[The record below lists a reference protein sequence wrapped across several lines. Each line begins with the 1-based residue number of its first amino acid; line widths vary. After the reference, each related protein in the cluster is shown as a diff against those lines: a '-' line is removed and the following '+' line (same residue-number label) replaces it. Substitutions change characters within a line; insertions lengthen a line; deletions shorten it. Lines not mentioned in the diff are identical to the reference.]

1 MMMKQITGRYAYH
14 FPWLVALAVIAGAL
28 LFYEGNLLWK
38 LQETN
43 LFLPTPLFLSEQLL
57 VPGGMLTWV
66 STFFT
71 QFLYWPWLG
80 VLMITGWWWL
90 MMWLIKRAFR
100 IPNQWAGLMLV
111 PVALLLLNIV
121 DTGYWLYVL
130 KLQGHIFVATI
141 GTTAVGALLWAYRA
155 LPPRGYL
162 HTFFV
167 FFTAALGYPLL
178 GIYGLASALL
188 MAIWSW
194 RLKEHALID
203 TVVAILSIIAVPLV
217 CYRFIYYQTNL
228 ANIYYAELPLYYV
241 TERYQAYY
249 IPYYLLALF
258 FILLAVIPFKALL
271 KPLRS
276 LLTQAVV
283 LAVAVASVVHFWFKD
298 ENFHHELAMQHCIE
312 KLDWQGVL
320 DEAARQKS
328 EPTRAIVMMKNLALA
343 RLGRQGTDLYL
354 YKNGSKDYAAPF
366 GMRTMLAVGPLIYY
380 HYGLLNY
387 SARLCTEMG
396 VEFGWR
402 AEHLK
407 TLAKCALLNREQ
419 TAARKYLGLLK
430 QTLCFKDWASQT
442 LGYVGNAASI
452 AAHPEYGLIT
462 RMMHYRDDL
471 NADQGNIES
480 FLMNQLASST
490 YKEDPLFQEQTLVAS
505 LWTRNAKQFWYHFY
519 DYITLHPKEPIPVYY
534 QEAAYLFGKLGD
546 RKDLERMPFAKG
558 VKEGF
563 QRFMEAASDYNNADI
578 EVARDGLKTFF
589 SQTYYYEYYLMDHLP
604 EY

>member
-1 MMMKQITGRYAYH
+1 
-14 FPWLVALAVIAGAL
+14 
-28 LFYEGNLLWK
+28 
-38 LQETN
+38 
-43 LFLPTPLFLSEQLL
+43 
-57 VPGGMLTWV
+57 
-66 STFFT
+66 
-71 QFLYWPWLG
+71 
-80 VLMITGWWWL
+80 
-90 MMWLIKRAFR
+90 
-100 IPNQWAGLMLV
+100 
-111 PVALLLLNIV
+111 
-121 DTGYWLYVL
+121 
-130 KLQGHIFVATI
+130 
-141 GTTAVGALLWAYRA
+141 
-155 LPPRGYL
+155 
-162 HTFFV
+162 
-167 FFTAALGYPLL
+167 
-178 GIYGLASALL
+178 
-188 MAIWSW
+188 
-194 RLKEHALID
+194 
-203 TVVAILSIIAVPLV
+203 
-217 CYRFIYYQTNL
+217 
-228 ANIYYAELPLYYV
+228 
-241 TERYQAYY
+241 
-249 IPYYLLALF
+249 LLALF
-258 FILLAVIPFKALL
+258 FVLLAVIPFKALL

-430 QTLCFKDWASQT
+430 QTLCFKGWASQT